1 MIYILS
7 KFKEAAMKQSKMFI
21 PTLREVPNDADSKS
35 HQLLLKAGMIK
46 QVASGVYSYLP
57 IAKRVLNKIEAIVR
71 EEMEAIDGVEILMP
85 ALQPSELWSE
95 SGRWQS
101 YGAELMR
108 MTDRHGREFALGPTH
123 EEIITSLVRDELKS
137 YKKLPVTLFQIQNK
151 FRDEKRPRF
160 GLLRGREFIMK
171 DAYSFHA
178 TEESLDETYQDMYDA
193 YSRIFSRVNLKFR
206 PVIAD
211 SGAIGGSHT
220 HEFMA
225 LAEIGED
232 TICYTDESDYAAN
245 IEKAEVKYVPNVEH
259 TEEKALDKVHTPGVK
274 TAQQLADLL
283 GKRLDEIVK
292 SMIVKVDDQFIMF
305 LIRGH
310 HELNDVKVK
319 SYFGTETVEM
329 ATDEEIQAIL
339 GATPGSLGPVG
350 VEKIEIYAD
359 NSVQDL
365 NNLAVGANETD
376 YHYVNANLGR
386 DFNVKAFDDFR
397 FILEGEMAADGS
409 GPIKFAEGIEVGQ
422 VFKLGTKYSESM
434 NATFL
439 NDQGR
444 AEPMIMGCY
453 GIGVSRTLSAVIEQ
467 HHDDKG
473 IIWPTSITPFEIHII
488 TANAKQ
494 DTQRELADQLYD
506 AYKRDYEVLYDD
518 RNERAGVKFNDA
530 DLIGVPVRIV
540 VGKQAAD
547 EIVEVKN
554 RRTGES
560 FEVPVSELDAKI
572 KAIYAS
578 FEH

>member
-1 MIYILS
+1 
-7 KFKEAAMKQSKMFI
+7 MKQSKMFI

-245 IEKAEVKYVPNVEH
+245 IEKAEVKYVSNIEH
-259 TEEKALDKVHTPGVK
+259 TEEKALDKVYTPGVK

-292 SMIVKVDDQFIMF
+292 SMIVKVDEQFIMF

-560 FEVPVSELDAKI
+560 FEVPVSELDVKI